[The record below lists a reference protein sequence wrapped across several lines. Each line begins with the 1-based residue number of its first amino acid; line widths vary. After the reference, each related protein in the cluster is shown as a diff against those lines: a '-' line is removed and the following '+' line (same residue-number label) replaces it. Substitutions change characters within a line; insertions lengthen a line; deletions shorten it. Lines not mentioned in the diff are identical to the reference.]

1 MKKSTVLFTLVAA
14 LFLCGCRSSKVK
26 ISGRFV
32 GNEAKT
38 VYLEQVT
45 PLAQSAIDSTL
56 LDAQGNYRF
65 LLKTAPQSPGLYNI
79 VYNGERIPLFL
90 AAGDRV
96 EVGSVGNVV
105 RNYTVAG
112 SEESELLRR
121 FYQAFVTGAQNLDK
135 LAQRF
140 SEAGLTEAARQSL
153 IKIGRA
159 HV

>member
-65 LLKTAPQSPGLYNI
+65 LLKTAPQRTGLYHNL
-79 VYNGERIPLFL
+79 YHGERIPPF
-90 AAGDRV
+90 
-96 EVGSVGNVV
+96 
-105 RNYTVAG
+105 
-112 SEESELLRR
+112 
-121 FYQAFVTGAQNLDK
+121 
-135 LAQRF
+135 
-140 SEAGLTEAARQSL
+140 
-153 IKIGRA
+153 
-159 HV
+159 